1 MGFPGSSDGRESACN
16 AEDLSLTSGLRRSPG
31 EGNGYPTPV
40 FLPGESDGQRSL
52 DGYRP
57 WSCKQ
62 WDTTEQLT
70 FSRFFRNT
78 LRIKSTVWALYEDS
92 HIQENDDAFHV
103 FHLLISQQCGHFM
116 KIATSKRMMMLFVFS
131 IFSLQKLLKIE
142 KYCFI

>member
-103 FHLLISQQCGHFM
+103 FHLLIT
-116 KIATSKRMMMLFVFS
+116 KVT
-131 IFSLQKLLKIE
+131 
-142 KYCFI
+142 